1 VVAVAEH
8 MEEVVVERLLAVAEL
23 AVKDV
28 ALLVQVEQVQME
40 QLIQVAAVVAL
51 AQDMAL
57 LALVEQAD
65 QVSL

>member
-1 VVAVAEH
+1 

-23 AVKDV
+23 VVKDV

-40 QLIQVAAVVAL
+40 QQILVAVAVAL
-51 AQDMAL
+51 AQDMAAV
-57 LALVEQAD
+57 ALVEQAV